1 MANSAPPAA
10 GVPTHSE
17 AGPTVKHMTAALQ
30 PQDQPEAL
38 PVRVIRSAKRKKS
51 SAARVVDG
59 VIEIR
64 IPSWMSTAQE
74 DATVAELVAKIE
86 KKRAVNDAVDLMA
99 RGRKLAAVY
108 KLPMARDIRWVT
120 NQTTRWG
127 SCSFEV
133 GEIRISSRLARVPD
147 WVLDYVLLHE
157 LTHLIESGHGPEFHR
172 LMDRYPRSE
181 RAEGFLDA
189 MALGCAD
196 PRFTTT

>member
-1 MANSAPPAA
+1 M
-10 GVPTHSE
+10 
-17 AGPTVKHMTAALQ
+17 
-30 PQDQPEAL
+30 
-38 PVRVIRSAKRKKS
+38 RVIRSAKRKKS

-59 VIEIR
+59 VIEVR
-64 IPSWMSTAQE
+64 IPSWMSDDQE
-74 DATVAELVAKIE
+74 RATVAELVAKIE
-86 KKRAVNDAVDLMA
+86 KKRAVDTAVDLMA
-99 RGRKLAAVY
+99 RGRSLATVY

-127 SCSFEV
+127 SCSYEV

-157 LTHLIESGHGPEFHR
+157 LTHLVESGHGPAFHR
-172 LMDRYPRSE
+172 LMERYPRCE

-196 PRFTTT
+196 DRFVT